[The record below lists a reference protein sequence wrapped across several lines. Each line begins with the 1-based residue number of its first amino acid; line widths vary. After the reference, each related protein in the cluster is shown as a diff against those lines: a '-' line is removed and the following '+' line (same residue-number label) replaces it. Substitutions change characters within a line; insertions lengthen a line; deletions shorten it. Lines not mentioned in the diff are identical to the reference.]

1 MSRRPERGSGL
12 LSTVFGVGVVMV
24 MLGVCA
30 NVAIGL
36 WTRSVVDSVAY
47 DAARDVA
54 TAPPGADPS
63 ATRASA
69 IDRAE
74 AALGE
79 FGRRVRFEFES
90 APEADHVVL
99 RVTAPANSLL
109 PAVVTGGS
117 IVGPLDRRIVIR
129 REAP

>member
-1 MSRRPERGSGL
+1 
-12 LSTVFGVGVVMV
+12 MV

-54 TAPPGADPS
+54 TAPPGADPIV
-63 ATRASA
+63 TRAAA
-69 IDRAE
+69 IDRAR
-74 AALGE
+74 AALGD

-90 APEADHVVL
+90 APDADHVVL
-99 RVTAPANSLL
+99 RVVAPSNSVL
-109 PAVVTGGS
+109 PAAVTGGS
-117 IVGPLDRRIVIR
+117 IIGPLDRRIVIR
-129 REAP
+129 RELP